1 MAVTLAAANVY
12 FGDRNHSESAIW
24 QAFAPKQQEAAI
36 AEAIRW
42 LQSQRMQPYYT
53 VTGTDPSDQTNT
65 LDTDT
70 TTATDFPREDL
81 ATYEQA
87 LWFLKLGDAV
97 PDGTKTGPKWFSDA
111 RTRLMD
117 GGFVKDQTAPMAKH
131 WMGWNYRGFNV
142 ARG

>member
-1 MAVTLAAANVY
+1 MAITYALANTY
-12 FGDRNHSESAIW
+12 FGDKNHSEAAIW
-24 QAFAPKQQEAAI
+24 QAFGTSIREAAI

-53 VTGTDPSDQTNT
+53 ISGTDPTDQTNA
-65 LDTDT
+65 LDIDA

-97 PDGTKTGPKWFSDA
+97 PDGTKTGPKWFSDM
-111 RTRLMD
+111 RTMMLES
-117 GGFVKDQTAPMAKH
+117 GFVKWQTAPMAKH
-131 WMGWNYRGFNV
+131 WMGWNYRGFSI

>member
-12 FGDRNHSESAIW
+12 FGDRNHSEAEIW
-24 QAFAPKQQEAAI
+24 QAFSSAKREAAI
-36 AEAIRW
+36 TEAIRW
-42 LQSQRMQPYYT
+42 LQSQRMQPYY
-53 VTGTDPSDQTNT
+53 GISGEDPSDQTNT

-87 LWFLKLGDAV
+87 LWILKLGDAV

-111 RTRLMD
+111 RTRLLD
-117 GGFVKDQTAPMAKH
+117 SGFVKDQTAPMAKH

>member
-111 RTRLMD
+111 RTLLMD
-117 GGFVKDQTAPMAKH
+117 GGFYKDQTAPMAKH